1 MKKEEKRKRN
11 DIIRIMKIMKKKY
24 SLEIKI
30 TSFEFNFIF
39 CLLFPI
45 RTDIFWKLSLSEPVT
60 THLWLESD
68 DFSPE
73 FFDRIARYSYLS
85 KIR

>member
-1 MKKEEKRKRN
+1 MKREEKRKRN

-39 CLLFPI
+39 GPN
-45 RTDIFWKLSLSEPVT
+45 SL
-60 THLWLESD
+60 
-68 DFSPE
+68 
-73 FFDRIARYSYLS
+73 
-85 KIR
+85 